1 MSDWSQVEVEI
12 IVSAYL
18 GMLDKELRGISF
30 NKREINRV
38 LMSLLNGRTLGSIEF
53 KHANISAVL
62 LELGYPYVDGYK
74 PRSKYQDLLREV
86 VEARLTAN
94 PTLQITVKN
103 LVDKPMIMPVKLFD
117 LTDAI
122 VGVPLR
128 EKNSRTNKTGQVR
141 KPKLILGVNY
151 LERETRNAS
160 LGKAGEMFVLE
171 VEYARLLKA
180 GKPKLAERIEHVS
193 QTKGDGLGYDVLSFE
208 DTGKERLIEVKTTRF
223 GRMTPFFA
231 SSNEVKVSAELDNYY
246 LYRVFKFDTDPKLF
260 MLNGALEKSCQLEP
274 IQYRASLR

>member
-1 MSDWSQVEVEI
+1 
-12 IVSAYL
+12 
-18 GMLDKELRGISF
+18 
-30 NKREINRV
+30 
-38 LMSLLNGRTLGSIEF
+38 MSLLNGRTLGSIEF